1 MLWNLEANEPLYFA
15 IGRVDN
21 ESGSVDMKKRPFWIL
36 LGLLTL
42 MSASPLIGQNSSL
55 TPKQLLEEGMSRFQ
69 QGAFE
74 QALLRFRE
82 ALLNAEDPQVEGD
95 AYFWIAKSAMGLTR
109 LNEAER
115 NLEYY
120 LLNFEGHRYYTEAN
134 YQRGRLLFLQ
144 QHYQEA
150 IQAFQ
155 NFLEEFPDSPY
166 VANAYYWTGE
176 SLYELGRLK
185 EAERL
190 FRTVL
195 REFPTSFRVEAARYR
210 LSLIELKE
218 REEELL
224 RLLRWSH
231 ESFLGAQEEF
241 QRRQRGYEEAL
252 DEYQARLAESASE
265 GARQE
270 INRLSARV
278 RELEERLETRESRIR
293 TLEQE
298 IARLREEAG
307 GGR

>member
-1 MLWNLEANEPLYFA
+1 MEKP
-15 IGRVDN
+15 R
-21 ESGSVDMKKRPFWIL
+21 FWIVTML
-36 LGLLTL
+36 LCLLL
-42 MSASPLIGQNSSL
+42 ASPLIAQNNSL
-55 TPKQLLEEGMSRFQ
+55 SPKELVQEGIGRFQ

-82 ALLNAEDPQVEGD
+82 ALLNAEEPTVEAD
-95 AYFWIAKSAMGLTR
+95 AYFWIAKAAMGLER
-109 LNEAER
+109 LNEAEQ

-120 LLNFEGHRYYTEAN
+120 LLNYEGHRYFPEAN

-144 QHYQEA
+144 QDYQEA

-155 NFLEEFPDSPY
+155 RFLEEFPDSPF

-176 SLYELGRLK
+176 SLYELGRLE

-190 FRTVL
+190 FRTVV

-210 LSLIELKE
+210 LSLIELKK

-224 RLLRWSH
+224 RLLQWSH
-231 ESFLGAQEEF
+231 ESFLAAQEDFE
-241 QRRQRGYEEAL
+241 RRQQSYEEAL
-252 DEYQARLAESASE
+252 DEYQERLAQGATE

-270 INRLSARV
+270 INRLTARV
-278 RELEERLETRESRIR
+278 RELEERLQTREARIR

-298 IARLREEAG
+298 ITRLRGETAG
-307 GGR
+307 GQ

>member
-1 MLWNLEANEPLYFA
+1 
-15 IGRVDN
+15 
-21 ESGSVDMKKRPFWIL
+21 MKKRPFWIL
-36 LGLLTL
+36 LVLLTL
-42 MSASPLIGQNSSL
+42 MSASPLMGQNSSL
-55 TPKQLLEEGMSRFQ
+55 TPKQLLEEGISRFQ

-134 YQRGRLLFLQ
+134 YQRGRLLFMQ
-144 QHYQEA
+144 QHYQET